1 MENCDGPSKD
11 FSNEAV
17 AHWLTCMAIQLDD
30 PSSNP
35 DNFGCFSAKL
45 RKTYKPLLWK
55 KQNQSL
61 KSLLFY

>member
-45 RKTYKPLLWK
+45 RKTYKPLL
-55 KQNQSL
+55 
-61 KSLLFY
+61 